1 MWRDLG
7 MADWFFEIGETSVN
21 DLWQPIDR
29 WLKDYPGARR
39 IAAARQAA
47 IEAKWSASIDEIRS
61 IKLLRTT

>member
-21 DLWQPIDR
+21 DLWQPIEG

-47 IEAKWSASIDEIRS
+47 IDAQWSVSIDQIRS